1 MLPRNRAFTRV
12 RWDLADRD
20 LWHPLVVNLIIGAC
34 SHPAQAA
41 WTTDELEDAIAAR
54 IKYHCIDIHLR
65 LLEQDRAAQK
75 KAADEKRAARL
86 APRRNVKAR

>member
-20 LWHPLVVNLIIGAC
+20 LWHPLVVSLIVGAC

-41 WTTDELEDAIAAR
+41 WTTGELEDAIAAR

-75 KAADEKRAARL
+75 KAADAKRAERS
-86 APRRNVKAR
+86 APRRRRRV